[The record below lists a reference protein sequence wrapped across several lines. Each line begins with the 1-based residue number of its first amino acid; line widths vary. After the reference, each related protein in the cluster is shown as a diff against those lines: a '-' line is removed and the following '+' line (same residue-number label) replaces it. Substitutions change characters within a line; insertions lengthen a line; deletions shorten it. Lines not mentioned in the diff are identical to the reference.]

1 MKAKEEEPTNIKE
14 EELKEEELK
23 EEELK
28 EEELKEEELKET
40 ELKETELKEEQLKEE
55 QLKETELKETELKE
69 TELKETELKETELK
83 EEELK
88 ETELKEEELKETEL
102 KEEPTNIKETELKET
117 ELKETEL
124 KETELKETELKETE
138 LKETELKE
146 TELKE
151 EEPNK
156 TEIEVQDD
164 YSYFQMII
172 DAHKLIC
179 MQVVS
184 ILLIS
189 LIYINCFDD
198 NIYDFVIYFCFGIVI
213 SILLIASLV
222 LIKKFNII
230 SREKHYKMYSPYILD
245 FCKKYINLNGENA
258 AFYYALISCIAH
270 LIFPVI
276 AFLYAKKYIKT
287 SKKSNNALLISLILF
302 IAYTYVNI
310 YVNDIFKVYTKSL
323 ELSNEEYK
331 VSLFSMTL
339 TYTGLVYYFETIKNE
354 KAELINKITNKL
366 INK

>member
-1 MKAKEEEPTNIKE
+1 MKAKEPTNIEE

-23 EEELK
+23 EVELK
-28 EEELKEEELKET
+28 EEATNIKEVELKEEATNIKE
-40 ELKETELKEEQLKEE
+40 KELKEEA
-55 QLKETELKETELKE
+55 
-69 TELKETELKETELK
+69 
-83 EEELK
+83 
-88 ETELKEEELKETEL
+88 
-102 KEEPTNIKETELKET
+102 TNIKEV
-117 ELKETEL
+117 
-124 KETELKETELKETE
+124 
-138 LKETELKE
+138 
-146 TELKE
+146 ELKE

-156 TEIEVQDD
+156 TKIEIQDD
-164 YSYFQMII
+164 YSYFQMFI

-213 SILLIASLV
+213 SILLIASLI

-230 SREKHYKMYSPYILD
+230 SREKHYKKYSPYILD

-258 AFYYALISCIAH
+258 AFFYALISCIAH

-287 SKKSNNALLISLILF
+287 SKKSNNAFLISLILF

>member
-1 MKAKEEEPTNIKE
+1 MKAKE

-23 EEELK
+23 EATNIKEKEHK
-28 EEELKEEELKET
+28 EEELKEATNIKE
-40 ELKETELKEEQLKEE
+40 KEH
-55 QLKETELKETELKE
+55 
-69 TELKETELKETELK
+69 K

-88 ETELKEEELKETEL
+88 EATNTKEKELKEATNIKEKEHKEEELKEATNT
-102 KEEPTNIKETELKET
+102 KEK
-117 ELKETEL
+117 
-124 KETELKETELKETE
+124 
-138 LKETELKE
+138 
-146 TELKE
+146 ELKE

-156 TEIEVQDD
+156 TKIEIQDD

-213 SILLIASLV
+213 SILLIASLI

>member
-1 MKAKEEEPTNIKE
+1 MKAKEPTNIEE

-23 EEELK
+23 EVELK
-28 EEELKEEELKET
+28 EEA
-40 ELKETELKEEQLKEE
+40 
-55 QLKETELKETELKE
+55 
-69 TELKETELKETELK
+69 
-83 EEELK
+83 
-88 ETELKEEELKETEL
+88 
-102 KEEPTNIKETELKET
+102 TNIKEV
-117 ELKETEL
+117 
-124 KETELKETELKETE
+124 
-138 LKETELKE
+138 
-146 TELKE
+146 ELKE

-156 TEIEVQDD
+156 TKIEIQDD
-164 YSYFQMII
+164 YSYFQMFI

-213 SILLIASLV
+213 SILLIASLI

-230 SREKHYKMYSPYILD
+230 SREKHYKKYSPYILD

-258 AFYYALISCIAH
+258 AFFYALISCIAH

-287 SKKSNNALLISLILF
+287 SKKSNNAFLISLILF

>member
-14 EELKEEELK
+14 E
-23 EEELK
+23 
-28 EEELKEEELKET
+28 
-40 ELKETELKEEQLKEE
+40 
-55 QLKETELKETELKE
+55 
-69 TELKETELKETELK
+69 
-83 EEELK
+83 
-88 ETELKEEELKETEL
+88 
-102 KEEPTNIKETELKET
+102 ELKET

-146 TELKE
+146 KELKEATNIKEKELKEATNIKEKELKEATNTKE

-156 TEIEVQDD
+156 TKIEIQDD

-189 LIYINCFDD
+189 LIYINWFDD

-258 AFYYALISCIAH
+258 AFFYALISCIAH
-270 LIFPVI
+270 LIFPII

-302 IAYTYVNI
+302 IAYTYMNV